1 MAQLFWYALTSSNIN
16 RFLKLFH
23 CQNQEKI
30 CNKNYKSLKIPPHL
44 KCVATLPGVGG
55 CLIFYL
61 NLVYSHQWGQLDL
74 KISGRKGCPIRH
86 SCCHETCGVRM
97 WAQTFVLS
105 QITRLS
111 ARRTD
116 RFIMTRKRVMIS
128 DA

>member
-74 KISGRKGCPIRH
+74 KISGRKGCPH
-86 SCCHETCGVRM
+86 
-97 WAQTFVLS
+97 QTFLLS
-105 QITRLS
+105 RNMWCKNVGTNFRFVTNHAFVSQ
-111 ARRTD
+111 TD
-116 RFIMTRKRVMIS
+116 RQIYH
-128 DA
+128 D